1 MRVLIAS
8 TEGAGH
14 FGPLVPF
21 IEALTRRGD
30 DVLVVA
36 PPGLAGMVEAA
47 GYRFRGGAEPPAEEV
62 AAIWKR
68 VGSAT
73 AEEAAVLVN
82 REIFG
87 RLDTAA
93 MLPTLERAC
102 DEWPP
107 DLILRDPC
115 EYASALVAERRG
127 ISHAQVAISLAEVE
141 AGSLKLAAGV
151 LAPYRRGF
159 VEALEASPYL
169 TRFPGSMDASPFP
182 HTIRYRE
189 PRDAPASALPGLGG
203 DDDRPLIYATLGS
216 VAGTRTIA
224 TAAYRTVIE
233 AVGPLPAR
241 VLLTIGR
248 DTDPS
253 SLGPLPENLH
263 VEPWVPQHDV
273 LPHATLVVCH
283 GGSGTAF
290 GALAVGVPLVILP
303 LFADQP
309 VNARLV
315 SDAGAGVTVSPHE
328 PAARL
333 RDAIRTV
340 LGNSAYRAA
349 AARIADEMNEAYSID
364 DALRDLAPPGPP
376 QQAHIRPVQLR
387 DGTDFTS

>member
-8 TEGAGH
+8 TGGAGH
-14 FGPLVPF
+14 FGPLLPF
-21 IEALTRRGD
+21 AKALTRRGD
-30 DVLVVA
+30 DVLVVG

-47 GYRFRGGAEPPAEEV
+47 GCRFRAGAEPPAEEA
-62 AAIWKR
+62 AAIWQR

-73 AEEAAVLVN
+73 DQEAAILVN

-87 RLDTAA
+87 RLSTAA

-102 DEWPP
+102 DEWSP
-107 DLILRDPC
+107 DVILRDPC
-115 EYASALVAERRG
+115 EYASALAAERRG
-127 ISHAQVAISLAEVE
+127 IPHAQVAISLAEVE
-141 AGSLKLAAGV
+141 AGSLKLAAEV

-159 VEALEASPYL
+159 VDALEASPYL
-169 TRFPGSMDASPFP
+169 TRFPGSMDPSPFP
-182 HTIRYRE
+182 HTIRFRE
-189 PRDAPASALPGLGG
+189 PRDVPAGALPRWWG
-203 DDDRPLIYATLGS
+203 DDGRPLIYATLGS
-216 VAGTRTIA
+216 VAGARTIA
-224 TAAYRTVIE
+224 AAAYRTVID
-233 AVGPLPAR
+233 AVAPLPAR

-253 SLGPLPENLH
+253 GLGPLPENLH

-290 GALAVGVPLVILP
+290 GALAAGVPLVVLP

-315 SDAGAGVTVSPHE
+315 SSAGAGITVSPHA

-333 RDAIRTV
+333 HDAVRTV
-340 LGNSAYRAA
+340 LGDTAYRAA
-349 AARIADEMNEAYSID
+349 AGRIAEEMDEACSID
-364 DALRDLAPPGPP
+364 DVLRDLAPLGRAPRGISGGRL
-376 QQAHIRPVQLR
+376 QRFRA
-387 DGTDFTS
+387 DA